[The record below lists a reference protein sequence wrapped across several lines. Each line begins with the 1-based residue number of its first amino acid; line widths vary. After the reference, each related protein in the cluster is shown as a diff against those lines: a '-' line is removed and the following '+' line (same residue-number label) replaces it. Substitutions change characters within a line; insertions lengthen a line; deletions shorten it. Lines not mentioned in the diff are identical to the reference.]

1 MTHQYNVSG
10 VTCGGCVANVKK
22 AIESVA
28 GVTIAVVQRESPQ
41 ATVTMEQHI
50 DRSAITRSRNCSQ
63 RTDPSR
69 LPSPEKKKL

>member
-50 DRSAITRSRNCSQ
+50 DIAVLQQALKQVGNYQISELQSAH
-63 RTDPSR
+63 
-69 LPSPEKKKL
+69 

>member
-50 DRSAITRSRNCSQ
+50 DTAVLQQALKQVGNYQISELQSAH
-63 RTDPSR
+63 
-69 LPSPEKKKL
+69 